1 LLQKNWRTDWHKYL
15 GPLMCAVRDT
25 PQDST
30 GSTIF
35 ELLYSYQVCTPM
47 TSLKWLWTGDNKDP
61 KVKMPYQ
68 YVVDLRQRVEETCK
82 LARNKLAKVQTRNQR
97 YYNKKTREQKLN
109 LRDSVLL
116 LPTERNKLE
125 VCMGTG
131 AAGTPRD
138 GDNVCG
144 FTVGMESTTHRDTA
158 VCVSKFAAA
167 LGHTLY
173 GAYVLLKIVQT
184 AVCTTN
190 GHVSGPSLLPCWPY
204 PRRQKTYAG
213 CWLCRWTSV
222 FTWSVGIDSI
232 RP

>member
-1 LLQKNWRTDWHKYL
+1 
-15 GPLMCAVRDT
+15 MCAVRDT

-138 GDNVCG
+138 GDNVCS
-144 FTVGMESTTHRDTA
+144 FTVGMGAKNTWFPWGWSQQHRGTPRCA
-158 VCVSKFAAA
+158 FRN
-167 LGHTLY
+167 LLY
-173 GAYVLLKIVQT
+173 GAVIFKRLTL
-184 AVCTTN
+184 
-190 GHVSGPSLLPCWPY
+190 
-204 PRRQKTYAG
+204 R
-213 CWLCRWTSV
+213 
-222 FTWSVGIDSI
+222 
-232 RP
+232 